1 MRILLQDMRYA
12 VRRLLKSPGFA
23 AVAVGALALGI
34 GANTAIFS
42 VVNSVLLRPLPYPAP
57 EQLVQLWEA
66 RPRQNMPR
74 VEIAPHEF
82 LAWAEQ
88 SQSFQRIAATDVAQY
103 NLTGR
108 GEPERV
114 TGALLSAGYLPLLGV
129 TPVQG
134 RAFLEEED
142 RPGANDVVVLSNEL
156 WQTRFNSDPSI
167 AGQTLNLDGVACTIV
182 GVLPRDFR
190 LPQNAALARP
200 IAFNAEDRARPGS
213 HFLNVFGRLKE
224 GVTVAQAEAEMA
236 TVAARVEQSLGGT
249 NVGHQVVVV
258 PLHEQIVGGS
268 RTALLVLLG
277 AVALVLLIACA
288 NVANLLLA
296 RAAARRR
303 EVAVRAALGAS
314 RWRIVRQLLAESL
327 LLSAA
332 GGALGLL
339 LAVWGVELLVRL
351 DPTGVERA
359 GEVTLDWR
367 VLAFTLGLSLLT
379 GLLFGLAPAL
389 QASKAD
395 FVEALKEG
403 GRTGQGLARSRLRSG
418 LVVGEVALTLVL
430 LVGAGLLLKSFSR
443 LLAVDPGL
451 DPRNVLTMDVALPP
465 AKYDEPQR
473 VTAFYERLLQEAAAL
488 PGVEAAGAV
497 SVLPLAGDDNS
508 NFVQIE
514 GRAPLPAG
522 QALRAGRRNVS
533 ADYFR
538 ALGIALK
545 RGRGFAASDARD
557 AQPVL
562 VINEAMART
571 FFQGEEPV
579 GKRIRTGDRS
589 PWVEIVG
596 VVGDVRH
603 RGLDVDTRPEMFF
616 PQTQTPSRRMTLVVR
631 AAGDPH
637 ALAAPLRERVRSID
651 QDQPVGNVRTMEEWV
666 SESVASQRF
675 TAALL
680 GVFAAAAAGLAA
692 LGLYG
697 VVSYSV
703 AQRTHEIGLR
713 VALGAQPRDVLR
725 LVIGQGMALTLVGVA
740 VGVAAALALTRVIS
754 GLLFGVGATDPGVFV
769 AVPLLLAAVALLA
782 CYLPARRATKVDPM
796 VALRY
801 E

>member
-1 MRILLQDMRYA
+1 MTLLQDIRYA

-42 VVNSVLLRPLPYPAP
+42 VVNSVLLRPLPYPQP
-57 EQLVQLWEA
+57 EQLVQLWES

-82 LAWAEQ
+82 IAWAEQ
-88 SQSFQRIAATDVAQY
+88 SQSFQRLAAIDSAEY

-108 GEPERV
+108 GEPARV
-114 TGALLSAGYLPLLGV
+114 TGALVSAGYFPLLGV
-129 TPVQG
+129 QPVQG

-142 RPGANDVVVLSNEL
+142 RPGASEVVVLSHEL

-167 AGQTLNLDGVACTIV
+167 VGQTLSLDGVACTIV
-182 GVLPRDFR
+182 GVLPRGFR
-190 LPQNAALARP
+190 LPQGAALARP
-200 IAFNAEDRARPGS
+200 IAFSAEDRTRPGS
-213 HFLNVFGRLKE
+213 HFLNVLGRLKD
-224 GVTVAQAEAEMA
+224 GVGAPQAEAEMA
-236 TVAARVEQSLGGT
+236 TVASRVEQSLGGT

-258 PLHEQIVGGS
+258 PLHEQVVGGA
-268 RTALLVLLG
+268 RTALLTLLA

-327 LLSAA
+327 LLA
-332 GGALGLL
+332 GLAGVLGLL

-351 DPTGVERA
+351 DPAGVQRA

-367 VLAFTLGLSLLT
+367 VLAFTLGLSVLT
-379 GLLFGLAPAL
+379 GILFGLAPAL
-389 QASKAD
+389 QASKTD
-395 FVEALKEG
+395 FVESLKEG
-403 GRTGQGLARSRLRSG
+403 GRSGQGLARSRLRSG

-451 DPRNVLTMDVALPP
+451 DARNVLTLDVALPS
-465 AKYDEPQR
+465 AKYNEPQR
-473 VTAFYERLLQEAAAL
+473 ITAFYERLVQEAAAV
-488 PGVEAAGAV
+488 PGVQAAGVV
-497 SVLPLAGDDNS
+497 SVLPLAGDDTS

-514 GRAPLPAG
+514 GRAPLPPG
-522 QALRAGRRNVS
+522 QAMRAGRRNVS

-538 ALGIALK
+538 TLGIPVK
-545 RGRGFAASDARD
+545 RGRALAASDAD
-557 AQPVL
+557 GAQPVL
-562 VINEAMART
+562 VINESLARS
-571 FFQGEEPV
+571 FFPDEDPV
-579 GKRIRTGDRS
+579 GKRVRTGDKS

-603 RGLDVDTRPEMFF
+603 RGLDVDARPEMFF
-616 PQTQTPSRRMTLVVR
+616 PHTQTPSRRMTLVVR
-631 AAGDPH
+631 SSGDPA

-651 QDQPVGNVRTMEEWV
+651 RDQPVGDVKTMEEWV
-666 SESVASQRF
+666 SESVASRRF

-680 GVFAAAAAGLAA
+680 GVFAAAAAALAA

-713 VALGAQPRDVLR
+713 VALGARPRDVLR
-725 LVIGQGMALTLVGVA
+725 LVIGQGLTLTLVGAA
-740 VGVAAALALTRVIS
+740 VGLAAAFALTRVIS
-754 GLLFGVGATDPGVFV
+754 GLLFNVGATDPSIFV
-769 AVPLLLAAVALLA
+769 AVPLLLVVVALLA

>member
-1 MRILLQDMRYA
+1 MRALLQDLRYA
-12 VRRLLKSPGFA
+12 TRRLWKSPGFA

-57 EQLVQLWEA
+57 EQLVQLWES

-82 LAWAEQ
+82 LAWADQ
-88 SQSFQRIAATDVAQY
+88 CQSFQRLAAIDAAEY

-114 TGALLSAGYLPLLGV
+114 TGALVSAAYFPLLGV
-129 TPVQG
+129 APAHG
-134 RAFLEEED
+134 RAFLDEED
-142 RPGANDVVVLSNEL
+142 RPGANNVVVLGHEL
-156 WQTRFNSDPSI
+156 WQSRFNSDPSVV
-167 AGQTLNLDGVACTIV
+167 GQTVSLDGVACNVV
-182 GVLPRDFR
+182 GVLPRGFR
-190 LPQNAALARP
+190 LPEGAALARP
-200 IAFNAEDRARPGS
+200 IAFSAEDRAQPGS
-213 HFLNVFGRLKE
+213 HFLNVLGRLKE
-224 GVTVAQAEAEMA
+224 GVSVEQASAEMA

-258 PLHEQIVGGS
+258 PLHEQVVGGA

-314 RWRIVRQLLAESL
+314 RWRIIRQLLAESL
-327 LLSAA
+327 LLSGS

-339 LAVWGVELLVRL
+339 LAVWGVDLLVGL
-351 DPTGVERA
+351 DPEGVQRA

-367 VLAFTLGLSLLT
+367 VLAFTLGLSVLT

-389 QASKAD
+389 QASKTD
-395 FVEALKEG
+395 FVESLKEG
-403 GRTGQGLARSRLRSG
+403 GRSGQGLARSRLRSS
-418 LVVGEVALTLVL
+418 LVVAEVALTLVL

-451 DPRNVLTMDVALPP
+451 DPHHVITMAVSLPQ
-465 AKYDEPQR
+465 AKYGEPQR
-473 VTAFYERLLQEAAAL
+473 ITAFYEQLLQEAAAL
-488 PGVEAAGAV
+488 PGVQAAGVV
-497 SVLPLAGDDNS
+497 SVLPLTGDDTS

-514 GRAPLPAG
+514 GRAPLPPG
-522 QALRAGRRNVS
+522 QAMRAGRRNVS

-538 ALGIALK
+538 ALGIPLK
-545 RGRGFAASDARD
+545 RGRAFTPADTAE
-557 AQPVL
+557 AQRVL
-562 VINEAMART
+562 VINEAMARS
-571 FFQGEEPV
+571 FFAGEDPV
-579 GKRIRTGDRS
+579 GKRVRTSDKS
-589 PWVEIVG
+589 PWAEVVG
-596 VVGDVRH
+596 IVGDVRH
-603 RGLDVDTRPEMFF
+603 QGLDVDTRPEMFF
-616 PQTQTPSRRMTLVVR
+616 PHLQTPSRQMTLVVR
-631 AAGDPH
+631 SEGDPV
-637 ALAAPLRERVRSID
+637 ALAGPLRERVRSID
-651 QDQPVGNVRTMEEWV
+651 KDQPVGNVKTMEGWL
-666 SESVASQRF
+666 SESVASRRF
-675 TAALL
+675 SAALL
-680 GVFAAAAAGLAA
+680 GVFAAAAAALAA

-713 VALGAQPRDVLR
+713 VALGARPRDVLR
-725 LVIGQGMALTLVGVA
+725 LVIGQGMTLTLVGTG
-740 VGVAAALALTRVIS
+740 VGVAVALALTRVMS
-754 GLLFGVGATDPGVFV
+754 GLLFGVGATDPAVFV
-769 AVPLLLAAVALLA
+769 TVPLLLAAVALLA
-782 CYLPARRATKVDPM
+782 CYIPARRATKVDPM